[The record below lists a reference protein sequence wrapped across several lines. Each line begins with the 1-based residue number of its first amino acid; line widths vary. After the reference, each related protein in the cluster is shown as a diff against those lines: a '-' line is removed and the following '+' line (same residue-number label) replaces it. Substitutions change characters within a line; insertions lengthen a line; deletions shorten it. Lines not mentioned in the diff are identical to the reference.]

1 MEYLGLLFELIFLAM
16 GVYIYLFAIGRV
28 KAKNKEA
35 RERAEAF
42 RRKNGWWLRLLSL
55 LLIAITIV
63 NIFLHVQHVLG
74 AQ

>member
-1 MEYLGLLFELIFLAM
+1 MEFLGLFFELIFLAM
-16 GVYIYLFAIGRV
+16 GIYIYLFAIGRV
-28 KAKNKEA
+28 EAKGKEA

-63 NIFLHVQHVLG
+63 NIFFHFRDLF
-74 AQ
+74 AS